1 MSKIFA
7 DVRDYQD
14 QAHAAGFYHTT
25 NLVLSYLHVQILA
38 SRHFDSSDWSGE
50 RLVGVEMKE
59 SLCSLRGPDNKKG
72 QFWQHMAF

>member
-14 QAHAAGFYHTT
+14 QARAAGFYHTT

-38 SRHFDSSDWSGE
+38 SRHFHNSDWSGGK
-50 RLVGVEMKE
+50 LVCVW
-59 SLCSLRGPDNKKG
+59 R
-72 QFWQHMAF
+72 